1 MAKLYS
7 TIFNLVALFVAIYI
21 GVDLFYRVV
30 GAQIRYG
37 NTEEILV
44 EQTPR
49 VKNRI
54 RPPLK
59 DFRVVM
65 DRNIFGSKEK
75 ATEGIKPT
83 DIETLEPTSLK
94 LALLGT
100 VAGTQQS
107 AVAVIEE
114 IDKRKQGLYRVGDS
128 VQDAIV
134 KMILRGKVVLRVG
147 DKDEILTME
156 ESSSRR
162 ASSRQE
168 ASAPRK
174 GTRRRPS
181 RTPGRGATIV
191 VRRSDVQ
198 KSLENINALLSQVR
212 IRPHFKDGKAD
223 GLALSNIK
231 GDSIFAKL
239 SLRNGD
245 IVQGVNDRPIRSPDD
260 ILSFYQKLRAGSRI
274 SLQIN
279 RRGEERTLNYLIR

>member
-1 MAKLYS
+1 MVKFYS

-30 GAQIRYG
+30 EAQLRYVD
-37 NTEEILV
+37 TEEIV
-44 EQTPR
+44 IDQAPR
-49 VKNRI
+49 VNNNR
-54 RPPLK
+54 RTPLK

-75 ATEGIKPT
+75 AAGGIKPT

-94 LALLGT
+94 VALLGT
-100 VAGTQQS
+100 VTGSQQN

-114 IDKRKQGLYRVGDS
+114 TDKRKQGLYRVGDS
-128 VQDAIV
+128 VQDAVV

-162 ASSRQE
+162 ASLEEKASSSR
-168 ASAPRK
+168 R
-174 GTRRRPS
+174 GRRPS
-181 RTPGRGATIV
+181 RASGRSASIT

-198 KSLENINALLSQVR
+198 DALKNINTLLSQVR

-239 SLRNGD
+239 GLRDGD
-245 IVQGVNDRPIRSPDD
+245 VVRGVNDRPIRSPDD
-260 ILSFYQKLRAGSRI
+260 IVSFYNKLTSGSRI

-279 RRGEERTLNYLIR
+279 RRGQDRTINYRIR

>member
-21 GVDLFYRVV
+21 GVDLFYRLV
-30 GAQIRYG
+30 GAQLIYG
-37 NTEEILV
+37 DTEKIV
-44 EQTPR
+44 IEQAPR
-49 VKNRI
+49 VKNRK

-65 DRNIFGSKEK
+65 DRNIFGSKER
-75 ATEGIKPT
+75 AAEGIKPT
-83 DIETLEPTSLK
+83 DIETLEPTTLK
-94 LALLGT
+94 VALLGT
-100 VAGTQQS
+100 VTGSQEN

-114 IDKRKQGLYRVGDS
+114 TDKRKQGLYRVGDS

-162 ASSRQE
+162 ASSKQQVSPSR
-168 ASAPRK
+168 
-174 GTRRRPS
+174 RRRPS
-181 RTPGRGATIV
+181 RTSRSSASITL
-191 VRRSDVQ
+191 RRSDVQ
-198 KSLENINALLSQVR
+198 DALKNINTLLSQVR

-239 SLRNGD
+239 GLRDGD
-245 IVQGVNDRPIRSPDD
+245 VVRGVNDRPIRSPDD
-260 ILSFYQKLRAGSRI
+260 ILSFYNRLRSGSRM

-279 RRGEERTLNYLIR
+279 RRGQERTINYRIR

>member
-21 GVDLFYRVV
+21 GVDLFYRLV
-30 GAQIRYG
+30 GAQLIYG
-37 NTEEILV
+37 DTEEIV
-44 EQTPR
+44 IEQAPR
-49 VKNRI
+49 VKNRK

-65 DRNIFGSKEK
+65 DRNIFGSKDK
-75 ATEGIKPT
+75 AAEGIKAT
-83 DIETLEPTSLK
+83 DLETLEPTTLK
-94 LALLGT
+94 VALLGT
-100 VAGTQQS
+100 VTGSQEN

-114 IDKRKQGLYRVGDS
+114 TDKRKQGLYRVGDS

-162 ASSRQE
+162 ASSKEE
-168 ASAPRK
+168 ASPSR
-174 GTRRRPS
+174 RRRPS
-181 RTPGRGATIV
+181 RAPRRGASITL
-191 VRRSDVQ
+191 RRSDVQ
-198 KSLENINALLSQVR
+198 DALKNINTLLSQVR

-239 SLRNGD
+239 GLRDGD
-245 IVQGVNDRPIRSPDD
+245 VVQGVNDRPIRSPDD
-260 ILSFYQKLRAGSRI
+260 ILSFYKNLRSESRM

-279 RRGEERTLNYLIR
+279 RRGQERTINYRIR

>member
-21 GVDLFYRVV
+21 GVDLFYRLV
-30 GAQIRYG
+30 GAQLIYG
-37 NTEEILV
+37 DTEKIV
-44 EQTPR
+44 IEQAPR
-49 VKNRI
+49 VKGRK

-65 DRNIFGSKEK
+65 DRNIFGSKDK
-75 ATEGIKPT
+75 AAEGIKPT
-83 DIETLEPTSLK
+83 DIETLEPTTLK
-94 LALLGT
+94 VALLGT
-100 VAGTQQS
+100 VTGSQEN

-114 IDKRKQGLYRVGDS
+114 TDKRKQGLYRVGDS

-162 ASSRQE
+162 ASSKQE
-168 ASAPRK
+168 ASPSR
-174 GTRRRPS
+174 RRRPS
-181 RTPGRGATIV
+181 RAPGRGASITL
-191 VRRSDVQ
+191 RRSDVQ
-198 KSLENINALLSQVR
+198 DALKNINTLLSQVR

-239 SLRNGD
+239 GLRDGD
-245 IVQGVNDRPIRSPDD
+245 VVQGVNERPIRSPDD
-260 ILSFYQKLRAGSRI
+260 ILSFYKNLRSESRM

-279 RRGEERTLNYLIR
+279 RRGQERTINYRIR

>member
-1 MAKLYS
+1 MGKLYT

-21 GVDLFYRVV
+21 GVDLFYRIV
-30 GAQIRYG
+30 GAQLIYG
-37 NTEEILV
+37 DMEEIAV

-49 VKNRI
+49 VKSRK

-65 DRNIFGSKEK
+65 DRNIFGSTDK
-75 ATEGIKPT
+75 AAEGIKQT
-83 DIETLEPTSLK
+83 DLDTLEPTTLK
-94 LALLGT
+94 VALLGT
-100 VAGTQQS
+100 VTGSQQN
-107 AVAVIEE
+107 AIAVIEE
-114 IDKRKQGLYRVGDS
+114 TDKRKQGLYRVGDS

-162 ASSRQE
+162 ASSKQQVSPSR
-168 ASAPRK
+168 
-174 GTRRRPS
+174 RRRPS
-181 RTPGRGATIV
+181 RTSRSAASITL
-191 VRRSDVQ
+191 RRSDVQ
-198 KSLENINALLSQVR
+198 DALKNINTLLSQVR

-231 GDSIFAKL
+231 GDSIFSKL
-239 SLRNGD
+239 GLRNGD
-245 IVQGVNDRPIRSPDD
+245 VVRGVNDRPIRSPDD
-260 ILSFYQKLRAGSRI
+260 ILSFYNKLRSGSRM

-279 RRGEERTLNYLIR
+279 RRGQERTINYRIR